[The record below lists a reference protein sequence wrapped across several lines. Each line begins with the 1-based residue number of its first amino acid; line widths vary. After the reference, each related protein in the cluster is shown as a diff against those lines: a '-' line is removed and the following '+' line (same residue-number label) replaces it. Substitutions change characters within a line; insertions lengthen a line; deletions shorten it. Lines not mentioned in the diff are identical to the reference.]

1 MFGSIIN
8 RFQTFSP
15 TTSPVTSPKMSRR
28 KYKSPAHRRS
38 LKDEYRDVQSEP
50 EDAYCAGTSSAT
62 VGYRRGLTMQ
72 HQMQQSAA
80 SPSPSSSSS
89 SAKKNRSRKQ
99 LMLIKSKSTARLDIS
114 APTAAVPVLG
124 NYHQGSKSMGRLD
137 GLRQVQRLT
146 QYETYFQSL
155 LDETRPEHGR
165 GAEYH
170 DLCMANSAVKQ
181 TVKRTH
187 EQSDLE
193 RIQDV
198 FPNDFLRLYDKEALT
213 MKMKG
218 LIRKR
223 GGTGTAALRRALSS
237 KSLRSESPPSTP
249 NKIQNDSPRK
259 FIMETPVQFVN
270 GVHCQER
277 HLFLFNDLLLVAKA
291 KSGSNFKLKDK
302 VRISEIWLNESPAV
316 IDEVAE
322 IPKSSDTSFVIGWP
336 TTNYVAVFSTQATRN
351 LWWSKLA
358 EESQEEIRKDPP
370 TTNVQVFY
378 QDLNTGVE
386 YCKTFAI
393 GPDESAKDCV
403 KIALDHLEMRDVDPS
418 QYQLWAKTPREE
430 PPYPLFGHEKPYS
443 VKLSCLRD
451 GLSAEEGF
459 DLDHC
464 NNVHDPLA
472 RCHFILRSVK
482 AQENETSKKTPKKS
496 SGRMK
501 IGHVFKKTPTKEN
514 GGNLFGVP
522 LNRICDGE
530 NLPKPVMGMLHQIF
544 SKGPFT
550 QGIFRKSANARLVRE
565 LREKMDVCEDVCLE
579 NVPVLVTAALFKD
592 MLRSLPDPLLC
603 TSLFP
608 KWRSALDCSN
618 LPTKLFRIKTIIDQ
632 LPKPNYHLL
641 CHFLCVLYHISRRS
655 THNLMSAANLGVCV
669 GPSLL
674 WSDSPAMCPTEDLR
688 TVPALVEILITH
700 CELLCGPHVPNL
712 LGDPRDSGT
721 EESDSMRRDDSSI
734 DSLEVSPPPRK
745 DQISLSRD
753 SGLTMSDSQL
763 YTPDEEESGST
774 SSSGYDPA
782 FDQSHSAKTTVS
794 ATAVPSM
801 PGEYVRVYPG
811 WEERKNANFQ
821 RQAWFRQRSKR
832 LTAAAS
838 KEAVRRSASEESV
851 LDGSVPPPTPP
862 RRSKPVQMSG
872 SNNIN
877 NNNNRISLAPQQ
889 DQYRK
894 MTPSDYYDVVV
905 KSEVVVESLHPNNYN
920 TELTIKPV
928 LQPVT
933 YRKDESQTAAPVVVV
948 RRSAEPVDLRRF
960 LQQQQH
966 HQQQQQHQQQLT
978 AATTGT
984 TTTTATTTTNAAATT
999 PAENCCDDENEE
1011 DSSTLSD
1018 EDCTPHV
1025 SRSNSRGNE
1034 VAADSLKLRQHQP
1047 LQSPVAH
1054 TDGTVRLRGRLKR
1067 KEEKAAVAAAR
1078 SRSLPPP
1085 PPYRPPPPANRRA
1098 PITSYYLGECSQAQ
1112 QQRFVVTRTYADEES
1127 YV

>member
-8 RFQTFSP
+8 RFHAFSP
-15 TTSPVTSPKMSRR
+15 ATSPVTSPKMSRR

-50 EDAYCAGTSSAT
+50 EDCGAGDVAAT
-62 VGYRRGLTMQ
+62 GGGGGK
-72 HQMQQSAA
+72 S
-80 SPSPSSSSS
+80 
-89 SAKKNRSRKQ
+89 KNRRKSA
-99 LMLIKSKSTARLDIS
+99 LNKSKSTARLDIS
-114 APTAAVPVLG
+114 APAALLSYRDG
-124 NYHQGSKSMGRLD
+124 TKSMGRLD
-137 GLRQVQRLT
+137 GLKQVHRLA

-155 LDETRPEHGR
+155 LDDTRPEHGR

-170 DLCMANSAVKQ
+170 DLCMANSTVKQ
-181 TVKRTH
+181 TIKRVH

-249 NKIQNDSPRK
+249 NKVRSDSPRK
-259 FIMETPVQFVN
+259 FIMESPVQFIN

-291 KSGSNFKLKDK
+291 KSGGNFKLKDK
-302 VRISEIWLNESPAV
+302 VRVSEIWLNDTPAV
-316 IDEVAE
+316 LDEVAE
-322 IPKSSDTSFVIGWP
+322 IPRSSDTSFVIGWP

-351 LWWSKLA
+351 LWWSKLV
-358 EESQEEIRKDPP
+358 EESQEEIRKEPP
-370 TTNVQVFY
+370 TTNIQVFY
-378 QDLNTGVE
+378 QDLNTGIE
-386 YCKTFAI
+386 YCKTFSI

-403 KIALDHLEMRDVDPS
+403 KIALDHLEMRDVDPA
-418 QYQLWAKTPREE
+418 QFQLWAKTPREE

-464 NNVHDPLA
+464 NNIHDPLA
-472 RCHFILRSVK
+472 RCHFILRNLK
-482 AQENETSKKTPKKS
+482 AQEIESSKKTPKKS
-496 SGRMK
+496 SGRIK
-501 IGHVFKKTPTKEN
+501 IGQVFKKTSSNKEN

-522 LNRICDGE
+522 LNRVCDGD
-530 NLPKPVMGMLHQIF
+530 NLPKPVMAMLHQIF

-565 LREKMDVCEDVCLE
+565 LREKMDSCDDVCLD
-579 NVPVLVTAALFKD
+579 NVPVLVTAALLKD

-618 LPTKLFRIKTIIDQ
+618 LHTKLYRIKMIIDQ

-700 CELLCGPHVPNL
+700 CEVLCGPHVPNL

-753 SGLTMSDSQL
+753 SGLTLSDSQL

-782 FDQSHSAKTTVS
+782 FDPHSKVTPTM
-794 ATAVPSM
+794 SM
-801 PGEYVRVYPG
+801 PGEYIRVYPG

-832 LTAAAS
+832 LSSSALN
-838 KEAVRRSASEESV
+838 KEVVRRSASEESM
-851 LDGSVPPPTPP
+851 LDNVPPPTPP
-862 RRSKPVQMSG
+862 RRNKPTVGVQP
-872 SNNIN
+872 
-877 NNNNRISLAPQQ
+877 NRVSLPPSQ
-889 DQYRK
+889 DYHK
-894 MTPSDYYDVVV
+894 VDYYNIGKSSEVVV
-905 KSEVVVESLHPNNYN
+905 KSLHPSNYN

-928 LQPVT
+928 FKEEVKTQMAPIRRVSEVISERR
-933 YRKDESQTAAPVVVV
+933 YQT
-948 RRSAEPVDLRRF
+948 EECN
-960 LQQQQH
+960 
-966 HQQQQQHQQQLT
+966 
-978 AATTGT
+978 
-984 TTTTATTTTNAAATT
+984 NAG
-999 PAENCCDDENEE
+999 DKEE

-1034 VAADSLKLRQHQP
+1034 VATDSLKLRHLP
-1047 LQSPVAH
+1047 PVH
-1054 TDGTVRLRGRLKR
+1054 VDNTVKLRGRLKR
-1067 KEEKAAVAAAR
+1067 KEEKAVAAAR

-1098 PITSYYLGECSQAQ
+1098 PITSYYLGECSQT
-1112 QQRFVVTRTYADEES
+1112 QRFVVTRAYADEES

>member
-1 MFGSIIN
+1 
-8 RFQTFSP
+8 
-15 TTSPVTSPKMSRR
+15 
-28 KYKSPAHRRS
+28 
-38 LKDEYRDVQSEP
+38 
-50 EDAYCAGTSSAT
+50 
-62 VGYRRGLTMQ
+62 
-72 HQMQQSAA
+72 
-80 SPSPSSSSS
+80 
-89 SAKKNRSRKQ
+89 
-99 LMLIKSKSTARLDIS
+99 
-114 APTAAVPVLG
+114 
-124 NYHQGSKSMGRLD
+124 
-137 GLRQVQRLT
+137 
-146 QYETYFQSL
+146 
-155 LDETRPEHGR
+155 
-165 GAEYH
+165 
-170 DLCMANSAVKQ
+170 
-181 TVKRTH
+181 
-187 EQSDLE
+187 
-193 RIQDV
+193 
-198 FPNDFLRLYDKEALT
+198 
-213 MKMKG
+213 MKG

-249 NKIQNDSPRK
+249 NKIRNESPRN

-277 HLFLFNDLLLVAKA
+277 HLFLFDDLLLVAKA

-351 LWWSKLA
+351 LWWSKLT
-358 EESQEEIRKDPP
+358 EESQEEIRKEPP

-378 QDLNTGVE
+378 QDLNTGIE

-393 GPDESAKDCV
+393 GPDESARDCV

-482 AQENETSKKTPKKS
+482 VQENETNKKTPKKS

-501 IGHVFKKTPTKEN
+501 IGQVFKKTPTKDN

-522 LNRICDGE
+522 LSRICDGE
-530 NLPKPVMGMLHQIF
+530 NLPKPVMAMLHQIF

-565 LREKMDVCEDVCLE
+565 LREKMDTCDDVCLE

-608 KWRSALDCSN
+608 KWRSALDCQN
-618 LPTKLFRIKTIIDQ
+618 LPTKLYRIKTIIDQ

-753 SGLTMSDSQL
+753 SGLTLSDSQL

-782 FDQSHSAKTTVS
+782 FDQAHHSATMKNSS
-794 ATAVPSM
+794 ATAAATPPTAAATLSSM
-801 PGEYVRVYPG
+801 PGEYVRVYAG
-811 WEERKNANFQ
+811 WEDRKNVNFQ

-832 LTAAAS
+832 LSGAAS

-851 LDGSVPPPTPP
+851 LDGNVPPPTPP
-862 RRSKPVQMSG
+862 RRSKPAAVLQSC
-872 SNNIN
+872 
-877 NNNNRISLAPQQ
+877 NNRISLPPVPHSQQ
-889 DQYRK
+889 QQQQNQDLQQYHRK
-894 MTPSDYYDVVV
+894 MSSDYYNVQVIN

-928 LQPVT
+928 AAKEDQPQ
-933 YRKDESQTAAPVVVV
+933 QTAVPV
-948 RRSAEPVDLRRF
+948 RRMVQTGEVVDCSSRRYSGN
-960 LQQQQH
+960 LQ
-966 HQQQQQHQQQLT
+966 T
-978 AATTGT
+978 DS
-984 TTTTATTTTNAAATT
+984 
-999 PAENCCDDENEE
+999 CKEE

-1034 VAADSLKLRQHQP
+1034 VAADSLKLRQHQ
-1047 LQSPVAH
+1047 LQPAPAAASPTTPPVH
-1054 TDGTVRLRGRLKR
+1054 VDGTVRLRGRLKR

-1085 PPYRPPPPANRRA
+1085 PPYRPPPPATNRRA

>member
-1 MFGSIIN
+1 M
-8 RFQTFSP
+8 
-15 TTSPVTSPKMSRR
+15 
-28 KYKSPAHRRS
+28 
-38 LKDEYRDVQSEP
+38 
-50 EDAYCAGTSSAT
+50 
-62 VGYRRGLTMQ
+62 
-72 HQMQQSAA
+72 
-80 SPSPSSSSS
+80 
-89 SAKKNRSRKQ
+89 
-99 LMLIKSKSTARLDIS
+99 
-114 APTAAVPVLG
+114 
-124 NYHQGSKSMGRLD
+124 
-137 GLRQVQRLT
+137 QVQRLT

-181 TVKRTH
+181 TVKRIH

-336 TTNYVAVFSTQATRN
+336 TTNYVAVFRRIKRKVLQRREYNEKLQVKLLLPGLESGWDSNGSFKYKNRCEENNSTQATRN

-378 QDLNTGVE
+378 QDLNTGIE

-393 GPDESAKDCV
+393 GPDESAKDCI

-472 RCHFILRSVK
+472 RCHFILRYDITDQILYNYISYYCITALPGTSARPQLIKPSPSYHYLSVK
-482 AQENETSKKTPKKS
+482 AQENETNKKTPKKS
-496 SGRMK
+496 SSRMK
-501 IGHVFKKTPTKEN
+501 IGQVFKKTPTKDN

-603 TSLFP
+603 TNLFP

-782 FDQSHSAKTTVS
+782 FDQAHSAKTAVS

-851 LDGSVPPPTPP
+851 LDGNVPPPTPP
-862 RRSKPVQMSG
+862 RRSKPVQTSG

-877 NNNNRISLAPQQ
+877 NNNNNRISLPPQQ

-894 MTPSDYYDVVV
+894 MTAADYYDVVV
-905 KSEVVVESLHPNNYN
+905 KSEVVVDSLHPNNYN

-928 LQPVT
+928 LQQPAVT
-933 YRKDESQTAAPVVVV
+933 YRNNKDESPQSASPVIVA
-948 RRSAEPVDLRRF
+948 RRSAELVDRRRY
-960 LQQQQH
+960 LQQQQ
-966 HQQQQQHQQQLT
+966 QQQPHPQQQQQLT
-978 AATTGT
+978 AATSVTA
-984 TTTTATTTTNAAATT
+984 TATTTVSSANTSAASAATAT
-999 PAENCCDDENEE
+999 PADNCCDENEE

-1034 VAADSLKLRQHQP
+1034 VATDSLKLRQHQP
-1047 LQSPVAH
+1047 LQAPAAH
-1054 TDGTVRLRGRLKR
+1054 ADGTVRLRGRLKR

>member
-8 RFQTFSP
+8 RFHAFSP
-15 TTSPVTSPKMSRR
+15 ATSPVTSPKMSRR
-28 KYKSPAHRRS
+28 KFKSPAHRRS

-50 EDAYCAGTSSAT
+50 EDYGGVIEGSGGC
-62 VGYRRGLTMQ
+62 
-72 HQMQQSAA
+72 
-80 SPSPSSSSS
+80 
-89 SAKKNRSRKQ
+89 KKNRRRAKLSKA
-99 LMLIKSKSTARLDIS
+99 KSTARLDVS
-114 APTAAVPVLG
+114 APVALPF
-124 NYHQGSKSMGRLD
+124 HHESKSMGRLD
-137 GLRQVQRLT
+137 GLKQVQRLA

-170 DLCMANSAVKQ
+170 DLCMASSAVKQ
-181 TVKRTH
+181 TIKRIH

-249 NKIQNDSPRK
+249 NKVRSDSPRK
-259 FIMETPVQFVN
+259 FIMESPVQFIN
-270 GVHCQER
+270 GVNCQER

-291 KSGSNFKLKDK
+291 KSGGNFKLKDK
-302 VRISEIWLNESPAV
+302 VRVSEIWLNDTPAV
-316 IDEVAE
+316 VDEVAE
-322 IPKSSDTSFVIGWP
+322 LPRSSDTSFVIGWP

-351 LWWSKLA
+351 LWWSKLV
-358 EESQEEIRKDPP
+358 EESQEEIRKEPP
-370 TTNVQVFY
+370 TTNIQVFY
-378 QDLNTGVE
+378 QDLNSGIE
-386 YCKTFAI
+386 YCKTFSI
-393 GPDESAKDCV
+393 GPDESAKDCI
-403 KIALDHLEMRDVDPS
+403 KIALDHLEMRDTDPG
-418 QYQLWAKTPREE
+418 QFQLLAKTPREE
-430 PPYPLFGHEKPYS
+430 PPYPLYGHEKPYS

-464 NNVHDPLA
+464 NNIHDPLA
-472 RCHFILRSVK
+472 RCHFILRNLK
-482 AQENETSKKTPKKS
+482 AHENEINKKTPKKS
-496 SGRMK
+496 SGRIK
-501 IGHVFKKTPTKEN
+501 IGQVFKKTSSKEN

-522 LNRICDGE
+522 LNKICDGD
-530 NLPKPVMGMLHQIF
+530 NLPKPVMAMLQQIF

-565 LREKMDVCEDVCLE
+565 LREKMDSCDDVCLE
-579 NVPVLVTAALFKD
+579 NIPVLVTAALFKD
-592 MLRSLPDPLLC
+592 MLRSLPNPLLC
-603 TSLFP
+603 TNLFP

-618 LPTKLFRIKTIIDQ
+618 LHTKLYRIKLIIDQ
-632 LPKPNYHLL
+632 LPKPHYHLL

-655 THNLMSAANLGVCV
+655 NHNLMSAANLGVCV

-688 TVPALVEILITH
+688 TVPALVELLITH
-700 CELLCGPHVPNL
+700 CEVLCGPHVPNL

-753 SGLTMSDSQL
+753 SGLTLSDSQL

-782 FDQSHSAKTTVS
+782 FDPHSKVTPTI
-794 ATAVPSM
+794 SM
-801 PGEYVRVYPG
+801 PEEYIRVYPG
-811 WEERKNANFQ
+811 WEERINANFQ
-821 RQAWFRQRSKR
+821 RQAWFRLGTVGRSKR
-832 LTAAAS
+832 LSSNTPS
-838 KEAVRRSASEESV
+838 KEAVRRTASEESV
-851 LDGSVPPPTPP
+851 LDNIPPPAPP
-862 RRSKPVQMSG
+862 RRNKPAAQ
-872 SNNIN
+872 
-877 NNNNRISLAPQQ
+877 NRVSLPPQ
-889 DQYRK
+889 DYHK
-894 MTPSDYYDVVV
+894 VDYYNIGQN
-905 KSEVVVESLHPNNYN
+905 SEVVVESLHPNSYN

-928 LQPVT
+928 FKEELKPQI
-933 YRKDESQTAAPVVVV
+933 API
-948 RRSAEPVDLRRF
+948 RRVSEVISERRF
-960 LQQQQH
+960 QNEDCSN
-966 HQQQQQHQQQLT
+966 
-978 AATTGT
+978 TG
-984 TTTTATTTTNAAATT
+984 
-999 PAENCCDDENEE
+999 DKEE

-1034 VAADSLKLRQHQP
+1034 IANDSLKLRHLP
-1047 LQSPVAH
+1047 PVH
-1054 TDGTVRLRGRLKR
+1054 VDNTVKLRGRLKR
-1067 KEEKAAVAAAR
+1067 KEEKAVAAAR

-1098 PITSYYLGECSQAQ
+1098 PITSYYLSECSQT
-1112 QQRFVVTRTYADEES
+1112 QRFVVPRTYADEES

>member
-1 MFGSIIN
+1 MDCMRLRLKPKLFQKCSLFSANFWDCYNDYQEVHRHAKELLREKSALDEDFVAFCVQRKGAAKHSLQHIIDL
-8 RFQTFSP
+8 P
-15 TTSPVTSPKMSRR
+15 
-28 KYKSPAHRRS
+28 
-38 LKDEYRDVQSEP
+38 
-50 EDAYCAGTSSAT
+50 
-62 VGYRRGLTMQ
+62 
-72 HQMQQSAA
+72 
-80 SPSPSSSSS
+80 
-89 SAKKNRSRKQ
+89 
-99 LMLIKSKSTARLDIS
+99 
-114 APTAAVPVLG
+114 
-124 NYHQGSKSMGRLD
+124 
-137 GLRQVQRLT
+137 VQRLS
-146 QYETYFQSL
+146 QYETYFQDFL
-155 LDETRPEHGR
+155 NETRPEHGR

-170 DLCMANSAVKQ
+170 DLCMVTSAVKQ
-181 TVKRTH
+181 TIKRVH

-249 NKIQNDSPRK
+249 NKIRNESPRK

-277 HLFLFNDLLLVAKA
+277 HLFLFDDLLLVAKA

-351 LWWSKLA
+351 LWWSKLT
-358 EESQEEIRKDPP
+358 EESQEEIRKEPP

-378 QDLNTGVE
+378 QDLTTGIE

-393 GPDESAKDCV
+393 GPDESARDCV
-403 KIALDHLEMRDVDPS
+403 KIALDHLEMRDADPS

-451 GLSAEEGF
+451 GISAEEGF

-464 NNVHDPLA
+464 NNVHDNPLA

-482 AQENETSKKTPKKS
+482 AQENETNKKTPKKS

-501 IGHVFKKTPTKEN
+501 IGQVFKKTPTKEN

-530 NLPKPVMGMLHQIF
+530 NLPKPVMAMLHQIF

-565 LREKMDVCEDVCLE
+565 LREKMDICEDVCLE

-603 TSLFP
+603 TNLFP
-608 KWRSALDCSN
+608 KWRSALDSPN
-618 LPTKLFRIKTIIDQ
+618 LHMKLFRIKMIIDQ
-632 LPKPNYHLL
+632 LPKPNYLLL

-688 TVPALVEILITH
+688 TVPALVEILIAH

-753 SGLTMSDSQL
+753 SGLTLSDSQL

-782 FDQSHSAKTTVS
+782 FDQAHSTK
-794 ATAVPSM
+794 AVPQPPPPVTPTTTPTTPTTAAVAVPTM
-801 PGEYVRVYPG
+801 TGDYVRVYPG
-811 WEERKNANFQ
+811 WEDRKNVSFQ

-832 LTAAAS
+832 LTATAS

-851 LDGSVPPPTPP
+851 LDGGNVPPPPTPP
-862 RRSKPVQMSG
+862 RRSKPATAAVVQTNSG
-872 SNNIN
+872 N
-877 NNNNRISLAPQQ
+877 LVPAPQQ
-889 DQYRK
+889 DHQYRK
-894 MTPSDYYDVVV
+894 MSAADYYNVVVV
-905 KSEVVVESLHPNNYN
+905 KSEVVVDSLYPNNYS

-928 LQPVT
+928 TAYDDDEPTPSPPPPSSTVRRPSEAVEFQSR
-933 YRKDESQTAAPVVVV
+933 YRHRVQTAA
-948 RRSAEPVDLRRF
+948 REDCR
-960 LQQQQH
+960 
-966 HQQQQQHQQQLT
+966 
-978 AATTGT
+978 G
-984 TTTTATTTTNAAATT
+984 
-999 PAENCCDDENEE
+999 DDNEE

-1034 VAADSLKLRQHQP
+1034 VVADSLKLRQHQP
-1047 LQSPVAH
+1047 SQPSSSAVQQQQQQQTPPAH
-1054 TDGTVRLRGRLKR
+1054 VDGTVVRLRGRLKR
-1067 KEEKAAVAAAR
+1067 KEEKAVVSASR